1 MPNIFEVVGEHRD
14 DPGRL
19 LLRGTDDHFY
29 AYDDDGRPRPVQ
41 LTADWTL
48 DDVTDLA
55 A

>member
-1 MPNIFEVVGEHRD
+1 MPNIFAVVGEHRD

-19 LLRGTDDHFY
+19 LLRGTDDYFY
-29 AYDDDGRPRPVQ
+29 AYDDAGRPRLVE

-48 DDVTDLA
+48 DEETDLA